1 MAAGHKVL
9 NQHLQSNKIL
19 PPEQLRLRKG
29 TILENAIFALMY
41 IVFTSLNHW
50 QQIVDIFCD

>member
-1 MAAGHKVL
+1 MAAGRKVF

-29 TILENAIFALMY
+29 TNIENAIFSLMD
-41 IVFTSLNHW
+41 IIFTSLNHW
-50 QQIVDIFCD
+50 QQIVGIFCD